1 MTTSPLKPGSSIR
14 TTASGNFANLS
25 AWAQRGQDAHDDL
38 DEQTNTLTLLP
49 NTKFRGPELQ
59 DHHRLS
65 KQDICSDSDH
75 FSTGVHDSES
85 EEEYVPPERQKAL
98 RPCDFTDSEE
108 GSEPEDELDEPCS
121 TPSVVQKTDSISD
134 DSMTSM
140 SSINA
145 PSSAS
150 KFVSWLR
157 SSNPFEMTHKDK
169 AVHWARSST
178 ELPVETTG
186 KKHFWPQRFVL
197 RGRQSQLENRLCSSR
212 SAGFSRTVTC

>member
-108 GSEPEDELDEPCS
+108 GSETEDDLDGSCS
-121 TPSVVQKTDSISD
+121 TPTHAPKTGTC

-140 SSINA
+140 SSVRTDS
-145 PSSAS
+145 PAS
-150 KFVSWLR
+150 KFVSWVR
-157 SSNPFEMTHKDK
+157 SSNPFGMTHKDK
-169 AVHWARSST
+169 AVHWVRSST
-178 ELPVETTG
+178 ESPVETTG
-186 KKHFWPQRFVL
+186 EKNFWPQRFAL
-197 RGRQSQLENRLCSSR
+197 RGRQSQVQKTHKNL